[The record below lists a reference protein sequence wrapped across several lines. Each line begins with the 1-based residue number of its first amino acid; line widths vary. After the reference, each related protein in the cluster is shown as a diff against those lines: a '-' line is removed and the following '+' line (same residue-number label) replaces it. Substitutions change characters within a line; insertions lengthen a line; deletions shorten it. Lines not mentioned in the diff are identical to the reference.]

1 MIKSED
7 IKVSVIFTP
16 GYQERYTAA
25 CLRVLAK
32 RKNQNLNFVGGG
44 DPNGEN
50 RIVRSVRDPAGVD
63 ANGQAHGSAPR

>member
-32 RKNQNLNFVGGG
+32 RKSRNLNFMRGG
-44 DPNGEN
+44 DPNGGE
-50 RIVRSVRDPAGVD
+50 SKPVRDPAGVD
-63 ANGQAHGSAPR
+63 TNG

>member
-32 RKNQNLNFVGGG
+32 RKNRNLNFMRRG

-50 RIVRSVRDPAGVD
+50 RIVRPVRDPAGVD
-63 ANGQAHGSAPR
+63 TNGQAHGPAPR

>member
-25 CLRVLAK
+25 CLRVLEK
-32 RKNQNLNFVGGG
+32 RKRRSHGLMRGG
-44 DPNGEN
+44 DPNGTEN
-50 RIVRSVRDPAGVD
+50 TGNAEAAG
-63 ANGQAHGSAPR
+63 